1 MVGRGAGVWRRALPM
16 SLRHNNLRVT
26 IDKHVLPLF
35 SLQYVSLSMFK
46 IFQLLLC
53 SGGLA
58 ISGWGGQQLVSAPLT
73 KN

>member
-1 MVGRGAGVWRRALPM
+1 M

-26 IDKHVLPLF
+26 LDKHMLPFF
-35 SLQYVSLSMFK
+35 SLQYVALSMFK
-46 IFQLLLC
+46 TFQLLLC

-58 ISGWGGQQLVSAPLT
+58 ISGRGGQRLVRVPLT